1 MPVATANHFKG
12 VVGLAL
18 ALPCSFA
25 VPALAADGDGGAFA
39 SFAQAL
45 SGEQTLRDW
54 RTYAYASIVPDF
66 DWADRPDARA
76 PDLLTMA
83 FGGATRERFG
93 SGRLGVSVETS
104 SYTLREGPR
113 AGGAFAPLKITE
125 LAPVGLRQEIFSPG
139 VVAQTRY
146 GQFEL
151 GAVLA
156 YQRFAS
162 WDFGS
167 FGASEV
173 RLGVLDERYGRIESS
188 FGQGVRAGMSQ
199 QLSPKVGFQ
208 ASYSSKVDMDAFN
221 TYRGV
226 YSAPGDF
233 DLPASLGT
241 RLSYRLGA
249 TTAVTLGLEYIQ
261 YSQVEPF
268 LSSTLPNRVLAL
280 LGDGSSPEFT
290 WRDLTVCSAEWS
302 WTPSSNDAFALRY
315 STRQQ
320 PTPESPALRR
330 ALAADFTDNNVA
342 VAYSRRLGPGLKLGF
357 AASYSPSS
365 YFLGF
370 SDPFARP
377 LDSGEQIEA
386 ELMLTALF

>member
-1 MPVATANHFKG
+1 M
-12 VVGLAL
+12 L
-18 ALPCSFA
+18 ALPCSFFSLP
-25 VPALAADGDGGAFA
+25 VAADEEGSAFA
-39 SFAQAL
+39 TFAQAL
-45 SGEQTLRDW
+45 SGEQALHDW
-54 RTYAYASIVPDF
+54 RRYAYASIVPDF
-66 DWADRPDARA
+66 DWADRPVARA
-76 PDLLTMA
+76 PDLLTLA
-83 FGGATRERFG
+83 FGGASRERFG
-93 SGRLGVSVETS
+93 NGRLGVSVES
-104 SYTLREGPR
+104 SNYSLREGAR

-139 VVAQTRY
+139 IVAQTRY

-151 GAVLA
+151 GAVFA

-167 FGASEV
+167 FAASEV
-173 RLGVLDERYGRIESS
+173 RLGVLQESNGRVESS
-188 FGQGVRAGMSQ
+188 FGQGVRAGMSH
-199 QLSPKVGFQ
+199 QLSPKVGFE

-280 LGDGSSPEFT
+280 LGDGNSPEFT
-290 WRDLTVCSAEWS
+290 WRDLTVYSAEWS

-386 ELMLTALF
+386 ELLFTALF